1 MELQNLGSVG
11 YVKEGHDI
19 ISFQIGS
26 TTTGSPV
33 TTLFNNSVNPNEP
46 VLMQVD
52 NHTILLKGVLN
63 NEPDDIEQLIT
74 ENRILPELIEKQI
87 RMLYGAGPHC
97 YQIEFDEKGKRVR
110 RWATNPEIDEMFDE
124 WKLKGLPHSANDTV
138 LQVARRYYYMEEFYP
153 RFYFSLSRFLPDEMI
168 QKLNLQPPI
177 FGFELL
183 ENKRCR
189 LASKKLI
196 NVFEDDYEEKD
207 FDMVFVGNWNRG
219 LIRKFKKYKKFQLS
233 KARSYRVAVGHYKN
247 DAVGS
252 IYGVNKFYK
261 GTREWILGSNLT
273 PKNINSFIR
282 NSLAAKVHVI
292 IPDAWCESKKKMISA
307 YCEINQ
313 KLQEENKTLIKIN
326 DIEIGTE
333 YHEHLFTLYVN
344 AEVKKL
350 FKYLSGEDN
359 QGKAFVSYSFRTGNT
374 EEERW
379 RFETIDLK
387 YKEYV
392 ESLISY
398 DKRSDEVLLSAK
410 GIDGS
415 ISNITKDGVISKSG
429 ADLYYNYIIYLFMN
443 RPIAE
448 EKVMEPF
455 NDMIRINKPHLYAEG
470 WRRGLYVDV
479 PQRQEDTSSNDRLQN
494 QVNNTNAAVSTAL
507 SKVDALQQQFNELQ
521 NQK

>member
-1 MELQNLGSVG
+1 MDIQNLGSVG
-11 YVKEGHDI
+11 YVKEGHDVI
-19 ISFQIGS
+19 TFQIGS
-26 TTTGSPV
+26 TSASPV
-33 TTLFNNSVNPNEP
+33 TTLFNSVTTNEP

-52 NHTILLKGVLN
+52 NHTILLKGILN

-97 YQIEFDEKGKRVR
+97 YQLVFDEKGRRSRV
-110 RWATNPEIDEMFDE
+110 WAKNDEIDRMFDD
-124 WKLKGLPHSANDTV
+124 WKLRGFESSANDTI
-138 LQVARRYYYMEEFYP
+138 LQIARRYYYFEEFYP

-168 QKLNLQPPI
+168 RTLNLQPPM
-177 FGFELL
+177 FGFELI
-183 ENKRCR
+183 ENKRAR
-189 LASKKLI
+189 LASKSLI

-219 LIRKFKKYKKFQLS
+219 LIRKFKKYKKFRFANA
-233 KARSYRVAVGHYKN
+233 KNYRVAIGHYKN

-292 IPDAWCESKKKMISA
+292 IPDAWCQSKKQMIEK
-307 YCEINQ
+307 YCELNATL
-313 KLQEENKTLIKIN
+313 KEAGKELIKLN
-326 DIEIGTE
+326 DIEIGDE
-333 YHEHLFTLYVN
+333 YHEHLFTQYVN
-344 AEVKKL
+344 TEVKKL

-359 QGKAFVSYSFRTGNT
+359 QGKAFVSYSFRTGNNDQ
-374 EEERW
+374 ERW
-379 RFETIDLK
+379 QFETIDLK

-398 DKRSDEVLLSAK
+398 DKRADEVLLSAK

-455 NDMIRINKPHLYAEG
+455 NDMIRVNKPHLYEQG
-470 WRRGLYVDV
+470 WRWGLYIEV
-479 PQRQEDTSSNDRLQN
+479 PQRQEDTSTNDRLKN
-494 QVNNTNAAVSTAL
+494 
-507 SKVDALQQQFNELQ
+507 QQQ
-521 NQK
+521 